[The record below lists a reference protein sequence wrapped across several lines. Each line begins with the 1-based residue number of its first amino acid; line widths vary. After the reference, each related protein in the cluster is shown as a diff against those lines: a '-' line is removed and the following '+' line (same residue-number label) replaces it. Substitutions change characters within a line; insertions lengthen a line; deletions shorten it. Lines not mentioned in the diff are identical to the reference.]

1 MSALE
6 PGSEFWA
13 VSWAIKNDLEE
24 HTKQRR
30 SFHNRFVSR
39 DDLSKIWQKG
49 DRIRKV
55 LYTESLTPGEVDTIQ
70 DNFTAILSTL
80 VSIDATRCLA
90 NFRSLFLTGSI
101 NDENLPLEREQI
113 ESFLP
118 EQSELVSQ
126 FDGAQCEYCPTVIS
140 CTTPLQRVPPKS
152 RLPFEGPPEKLGTG
166 GFGEVDL
173 VTIAPGYWEMDNKST
188 NNSVYRVACKKFN
201 LKEAFLKE
209 HKNLTIL
216 KESLTTQRHILQHY
230 TAVEHNTHGYYI
242 FFPYAEHGDLYQF
255 LYGGAGSYELRSHFP
270 CIPGT
275 GDRAIFKPLLHQC
288 WALACA
294 IQWLHDNIQVDGE
307 HIMCA
312 HLDLKPDNILIM
324 NDDSSVVGKWMISD
338 FGISVLEP
346 QKLDASRAL
355 SVGACYREPT
365 IEVDPHRGRG
375 TYRPP
380 EAISRIGST
389 ATTDKIGR
397 RADIWAYG
405 CIFTEILAW
414 AIGRREGVHR
424 LGEERQR
431 GAATSDYYWEES
443 FGQNLAPQMT
453 GFKVRGS
460 VVQWL
465 DHVQTSPERV
475 VGDWVKTVKD
485 ILIIDKEYRPK
496 AQKLVAYVTS
506 VYKSCDLP
514 RDPVPQSLEPSS
526 DLSPDPSLWQ
536 SHSPPSNWSLS
547 RTSSQQSIRSTES
560 QEPPKEPRS
569 MLPTKLIP
577 HDRKY
582 GIATYLSRTICQG
595 NVPLAVLSN
604 DKVGIFSLNL
614 PERAI
619 EEVRSLALFGELENA
634 DVVIEGQYLAAWGH
648 LPHVQRTRAT
658 LALPNSDQFFT
669 QAIFNDKGD
678 FLFAWARDPK
688 QESLYVWKVEGR
700 ADQPDFA
707 VHYSLRGTKSNGI
720 EPESIERPFDT
731 FNMMASCLVG
741 DNYLLGLVKS
751 GHLFTTRFCLRRHEI
766 IRREDKTHASITKGR
781 EVLEIPKGFKP
792 ASKVRAYEQQGVVTV
807 VLWNET
813 SFWISDVPPS
823 DDCR

>member
-1 MSALE
+1 MSAPE

-13 VSWAIKNDLEE
+13 VSQDIKDDLEK

-55 LYTESLTPGEVDTIQ
+55 LYTESLTPEEVSSIQ
-70 DNFTAILSTL
+70 DKFTAILSTL

-90 NFRSLFLTGSI
+90 YFRSLFLTSSI
-101 NDENLPLEREQI
+101 TDGDLPLEREQI

-118 EQSELVSQ
+118 NQSELVSQ
-126 FDGAQCEYCPTVIS
+126 FDGAQCEFCPTVIS
-140 CTTPLQRVPPKS
+140 CTTPLQRVPSKS
-152 RLPFEGPPEKLGTG
+152 RLPFEKPPERLGTG

-173 VTIAPGYWEMDNKST
+173 VTIAPRYWRMDNQST
-188 NNSVYRVACKKFN
+188 SNSIYKVACKKFN
-201 LKEAFLKE
+201 FKEAFIKE
-209 HKNLTIL
+209 HKNLSIL

-230 TAVEHNTHGYYI
+230 TAVEHNPHGYYI

-255 LYGGAGSYELRSHFP
+255 LYGGAGSYELRSQFP

-294 IQWLHDNIQVDGE
+294 IQWLHDNIQIDGE

-324 NDDSSVVGKWMISD
+324 NDDSSIVGKWTISD

-355 SVGACYREPT
+355 SVGGCYREPT
-365 IEVDPHRGRG
+365 IEVNPHRGRG

-380 EAISRIGST
+380 EAINRIGST

-405 CIFTEILAW
+405 CIFTEVLAW
-414 AIGRREGVHR
+414 AIGRREGVHQ
-424 LGEERQR
+424 LAEERQR
-431 GAATSDYYWEES
+431 GATSDYYWDES
-443 FGQNLAPQMT
+443 FGQSLTPQMT

-485 ILIIDKEYRPK
+485 ILIIDKECRPK

-526 DLSPDPSLWQ
+526 DPSLWQ

-560 QEPPKEPRS
+560 EEPPKEPRS

-577 HDRKY
+577 HDRKH
-582 GIATYLSRTICQG
+582 GIVTYLSRTMCQG

-604 DKVGIFSLNL
+604 DKVGILSLNL
-614 PERAI
+614 PGRVI

-634 DVVIEGQYLAAWGH
+634 DVAIEGQYLAAWGH
-648 LPHVQRTRAT
+648 CKAKRKRMLHVGDIDSGFERNLPVNIDAGSVMSVAVSPRGTFALVQDKEIILLSWSRLSVPHVQRTRAT

-707 VHYSLRGTKSNGI
+707 VHYSL
-720 EPESIERPFDT
+720 
-731 FNMMASCLVG
+731 VG
-741 DNYLLGLVKS
+741 
-751 GHLFTTRFCLRRHEI
+751 
-766 IRREDKTHASITKGR
+766 HATA
-781 EVLEIPKGFKP
+781 IP
-792 ASKVRAYEQQGVVTV
+792 R
-807 VLWNET
+807 
-813 SFWISDVPPS
+813 I
-823 DDCR
+823 